1 LAGTANPDSGGQIW
15 KYTKGSWEKVILPG
29 GDGFGISDNYGIR
42 NIIEHDDELWIST
55 ATNAILNSEAC
66 EIWKY
71 NGTSWCQIIGG
82 SCSIGD
88 GFGDLYNK
96 YAWSMFEASDNSIWV
111 GTWNMQSFSGGYPGS
126 SKGCEIWRYDGND
139 WEEIVGDNESSEIPN
154 GFGSNL
160 NMGARSMIEY
170 PENSGIIWVGTLNL
184 DFKDLKTFAGC
195 EIWKRIYEI

>member
-1 LAGTANPDSGGQIW
+1 
-15 KYTKGSWEKVILPG
+15 
-29 GDGFGISDNYGIR
+29 
-42 NIIEHDDELWIST
+42 
-55 ATNAILNSEAC
+55 
-66 EIWKY
+66 
-71 NGTSWCQIIGG
+71 
-82 SCSIGD
+82 
-88 GFGDLYNK
+88 
-96 YAWSMFEASDNSIWV
+96 
-111 GTWNMQSFSGGYPGS
+111 MQSFSGGYPGS